1 MASQPSKR
9 ARFCTEEVVA
19 LLDDDLDLMGE
30 VICEGSDDD
39 LGFDESDEDDEKE

>member
-30 VICEGSDDD
+30 VICEVMMTWALMNQTKMMKKS
-39 LGFDESDEDDEKE
+39 K

>member
-9 ARFCTEEVVA
+9 AKFRTEEVVA

-30 VICEGSDDD
+30 VICEGSDHD
-39 LGFDESDEDDEKE
+39 LGFDESHEDDEKE